1 MVKLQ
6 GCNVFVITS
15 WLQLMQL
22 MIMNVVFC
30 SCLCVCVCAHS
41 SVFSVYVHACVCEG
55 RGMLY
60 AFVVKWIRDT
70 VCDVVIVRVR
80 KQRLR

>member
-1 MVKLQ
+1 MAAVNDHERSVL
-6 GCNVFVITS
+6 
-15 WLQLMQL
+15 LM
-22 MIMNVVFC
+22 F
-30 SCLCVCVCAHS
+30 VCVCACS

>member
-15 WLQLMQL
+15 WLQLM
-22 MIMNVVFC
+22 IMNVVFC
-30 SCLCVCVCAHS
+30 SCLCVCARS
-41 SVFSVYVHACVCEG
+41 SAFSVYVHACVCEG